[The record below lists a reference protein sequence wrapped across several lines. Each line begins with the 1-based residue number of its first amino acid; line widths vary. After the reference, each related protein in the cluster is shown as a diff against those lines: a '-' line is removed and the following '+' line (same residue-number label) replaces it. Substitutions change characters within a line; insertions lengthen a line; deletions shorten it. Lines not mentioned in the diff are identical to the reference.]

1 MPRFG
6 TKRSGIFELGKNK
19 LIGRSL
25 DLAYRLGEMTLL
37 VLVFSLFLLFP
48 FSTNAKICFLP
59 DCHLNDFSVSMD
71 ADRCEDEGY
80 VYYASGVCP
89 DNYTQDTC
97 IFNPNYLKCNGDDW
111 CKDNGYTLTSCASP
125 KTLSTPCPS
134 NGLFYKYCVCPSEY
148 KYTCSG
154 TGYNGGSG
162 TACDSKYTKCNCSTN
177 YTWSGSACVCSSD
190 FKYSCSGTGYS
201 SGSGTACGGNYKS
214 CNCSTYYSWN
224 GSACTH
230 THSYVCPSGYQESNT
245 GMTNPTSTSK
255 VCALSGCSSTSGEC
269 YAEGHSHSYSC
280 PSGYRSSCSKGY
292 SGTTSKTCSCGA
304 TSGICYECCS
314 TSYKHTCTGAGYSGG
329 NGAACGGYY
338 QKCTC
343 SSGYIW
349 QSGDC
354 VACDSSCKVGSIF
367 YSDGTCNTCVIDG
380 KTPIGVVIKNDS
392 LVISEMS
399 FPTKRWAGSDTI
411 DVADVTNYTS
421 CADAITDY
429 NGKANT
435 LAIVAAYPSDTTSN
449 NAAIYCN
456 SYSTAGTN
464 AGDWYLPAAGE
475 VYNYVVPNSQAI
487 WNTTGYLDWE
497 FTSNYFWSSSE
508 KSASNAWA
516 MLGGQSVGSNCNGN
530 HSKYKNVAVVFC
542 FLDISDL

>member
-1 MPRFG
+1 MRIFKQSSQRAG
-6 TKRSGIFELGKNK
+6 TRAQAIFELGKDK
-19 LIGRSL
+19 IIGRSL
-25 DLAYRLGEMTLL
+25 EFFALQKIGMTVLMICVFTLGAS
-37 VLVFSLFLLFP
+37 V
-48 FSTNAKICFLP
+48 AKAECVPTP
-59 DCHLNDFSVSMD
+59 DC
-71 ADRCEDEGY
+71 
-80 VYYASGVCP
+80 AS
-89 DNYTQDTC
+89 
-97 IFNPNYLKCNGDDW
+97 I
-111 CKDNGYTLTSCASP
+111 GYTASSCDSGFVRCP
-125 KTLSTPCPS
+125 FDISKLYCIPCDS
-134 NGLFYKYCVCPSEY
+134 AYQ
-148 KYTCSG
+148 YTCSG
-154 TGYNGGSG
+154 TGQVGSG
-162 TACDSKYTKCNCSTN
+162 ENCNGKYASCECADGYEWDGSTCVCDSS
-177 YTWSGSACVCSSD
+177 

-201 SGSGTACGGNYKS
+201 SGSGTACGGKYKS
-214 CNCSTYYSWN
+214 CNCSSYYSWN

-230 THSYVCPSGYQESNT
+230 THSYVCPSGYHESNA

-269 YAEGHSHSYSC
+269 YAERHSHSYSC
-280 PSGYRSSCSKGY
+280 PSGYSSSCSKGY

-304 TSGICYECCS
+304 TSGTCYECCS
-314 TSYKHTCTGAGYSGG
+314 ASYKHTCTGVGYSGG
-329 NGAACGGYY
+329 SDAACGGYY
-338 QKCTC
+338 RKCTC

-399 FPTKRWAGSDTI
+399 FSTQRWAGSDTI
-411 DVADVTNYTS
+411 DVAEVTNYTS

-435 LAIVAAYPSDTTSN
+435 LAIVAAYLGDTTSN

-464 AGDWYLPAAGE
+464 VGDWYLPAAGE
-475 VYNYVVPNSQAI
+475 VYNYIVPNSQAI

-516 MLGGQSVGSNCNGN
+516 MTGGQSVASNCNGN